1 MSEHLHEPKRPIDEI
16 DTSLKELLADVQ
28 SLKNDISY
36 IKNNIKRFLKERE
49 TKVIADIQTQ
59 QEGWFVWK

>member
-36 IKNNIKRFLKERE
+36 IKTNIKRFLKERE
-49 TKVIADIQTQ
+49 TKQIQDIQTQ